1 MFNFIHDCH
10 IGIKSRNCRDIP
22 GQKLHVL
29 FRLPLEVDLAGVSA
43 VVLVYPLNRIRS
55 FSCRNHQAHQCVVV
69 RVHHVEEV
77 LVELVDSENSPY
89 LEVDNSVALVLEM
102 VVENLV
108 VLVSFLV
115 LEAESE
121 PEVLLMM
128 MMMKVLRQLLLSL
141 SSLFLFHWLQ

>member
-1 MFNFIHDCH
+1 M
-10 IGIKSRNCRDIP
+10 
-22 GQKLHVL
+22 
-29 FRLPLEVDLAGVSA
+29 
-43 VVLVYPLNRIRS
+43 
-55 FSCRNHQAHQCVVV
+55 
-69 RVHHVEEV
+69 
-77 LVELVDSENSPY
+77 ELVDSENSPY

-128 MMMKVLRQLLLSL
+128 MMKVLRQLLLSL
-141 SSLFLFHWLQ
+141 SSSLLVSLASYLC

>member
-1 MFNFIHDCH
+1 M
-10 IGIKSRNCRDIP
+10 
-22 GQKLHVL
+22 
-29 FRLPLEVDLAGVSA
+29 
-43 VVLVYPLNRIRS
+43 
-55 FSCRNHQAHQCVVV
+55 
-69 RVHHVEEV
+69 
-77 LVELVDSENSPY
+77 ELVDSENSPY

-128 MMMKVLRQLLLSL
+128 MMKVLRQLLLSL
-141 SSLFLFHWLQ
+141 SSSLLVSLAS